1 MAPERR
7 SRAVVLTA
15 LLVVL
20 ALVAMYQW
28 WPRPSANGGAT
39 SNERAPRQASA
50 RRGQSGVEAPVVHLP
65 ALEDQRP
72 KPQAGER
79 NLFRFR
85 VKTAPA
91 PAPSTGVAP
100 PPAPP
105 PTATGTGIAPITL
118 RFIGIIDRG
127 GGQPKI
133 AALVDPTGHAI
144 NCLEGGDCD
153 GRYHIWRVGAESVD
167 ISYLDGTGRRTIR
180 LGGG

>member
-7 SRAVVLTA
+7 RRAVLAGV
-15 LLVVL
+15 LVVL

-28 WPRPSANGGAT
+28 WPRPSAGGGST
-39 SNERAPRQASA
+39 SNERAPRQNA
-50 RRGQSGVEAPVVHLP
+50 RAGQAGVDAPVVHLP

-85 VKTAPA
+85 VKAAP
-91 PAPSTGVAP
+91 PPPPSTGVAP
-100 PPAPP
+100 PPPAPP
-105 PTATGTGIAPITL
+105 PTGTGPGIAPITL

-133 AALVDPTGHAI
+133 AALIDPTGHPI